1 MNTQLT
7 FGIDMQLSVK
17 SRRLA
22 NTLFRWENL
31 LQTRFHKN
39 VEAQTVMF
47 FLHVAA
53 QEEPVDI
60 TSLGRALAL
69 SKAACSRNYY
79 RLSGGLRDGNE
90 GLALI
95 EAQDDPRDYRRKL
108 LVLTKKGVGVAQ
120 ELTDFIAE
128 QVERINQNANQK

>member
-1 MNTQLT
+1 MNTKSSALSL
-7 FGIDMQLSVK
+7 DSLSVK
-17 SRRLA
+17 SRKLA
-22 NTLFRWENL
+22 TVLYRWEEL
-31 LQTRFHKN
+31 LQKHFHLN
-39 VEAQTVMF
+39 VEAQTIMF

-53 QEEPVDI
+53 QVEPIDI
-60 TSLGRALAL
+60 TSVGKVLAL

-79 RLSGGLRDGNE
+79 RLSVGLRDGNE

>member
-1 MNTQLT
+1 MDT
-7 FGIDMQLSVK
+7 LSKLESTK
-17 SRRLA
+17 SLSIRNRQPA
-22 NTLFRWENL
+22 AVLFRWEGL
-31 LQTRFHKN
+31 LQKHFHDN
-39 VEAQTVMF
+39 VEAQSVMF

-60 TSLGRALAL
+60 TSVGKVLAL

-79 RLSGGLRDGNE
+79 RLSVGLREGNE

-95 EAQDDPRDYRRKL
+95 EAQDDPADYRRKL
-108 LVLTKKGVGVAQ
+108 LVLTNKGVGVAQ

-128 QVERINQNANQK
+128 QAERINQNANQK